1 MYLREI
7 DGTKHPGP
15 RPQRQQAS
23 SRCIHKLVAP
33 SPLPIRSPFSE
44 ISVSLIKER
53 HHHQPAG
60 PRYNTTLAHPH
71 PTNTLKPTPT
81 GNSRRSRLT
90 LDQATPPPPNT
101 QPQWQQSCHTT
112 PPNRTSTTDTYHH
125 RRRRWTTPSARFLPS
140 RTSSAS
146 QTRARPRPRRTP
158 RFPSVGFC
166 RQSALVPFSRL
177 TDPISPINKV
187 RDPTQLVSLWES
199 RSDEECAPTKPAHVV
214 GCVV

>member
-1 MYLREI
+1 MTTTPTHWPPGSGDRLWIDALDHLPMYLREI
-7 DGTKHPGP
+7 DGTNHPGP

-90 LDQATPPPPNT
+90 LDQA
-101 QPQWQQSCHTT
+101 
-112 PPNRTSTTDTYHH
+112 HH
-125 RRRRWTTPSARFLPS
+125 RTRIHKHNGSSHVTLRSPTKHPLRIRTTTLAAVGRHQVL
-140 RTSSAS
+140 AS
-146 QTRARPRPRRTP
+146 FHLEPPRPRRP
-158 RFPSVGFC
+158 GL
-166 RQSALVPFSRL
+166 AH
-177 TDPISPINKV
+177 V
-187 RDPTQLVSLWES
+187 RD
-199 RSDEECAPTKPAHVV
+199 APPDSPA
-214 GCVV
+214 